1 MQGILQ
7 EKVKGKRS
15 VGRRRII
22 ADRHMKKKK
31 KGNTYFVIL
40 KITLE
45 I

>member
-31 KGNTYFVIL
+31 GNTYFVIL